1 MNKKSKQK
9 QVFLKKWFTGI
20 EVKSY
25 ISIYYLET
33 FIDESIHISNIFFYI
48 SCQQKYLLFAKRE
61 KKCTTYFSLTIWHA
75 QSVSHYY
82 YFIMKS
88 FWLESQPLTD
98 NFDHNTEPTLQ
109 VLYHFYSG

>member
-48 SCQQKYLLFAKRE
+48 SCQQKYLLFSKRE

-75 QSVSHYY
+75 QSQLLLFHYEI
-82 YFIMKS
+82 FLIRK
-88 FWLESQPLTD
+88 PA
-98 NFDHNTEPTLQ
+98 FDR
-109 VLYHFYSG
+109 